1 MLRGGN
7 ADVAEGYGCQEWTF
21 GSNGPGP
28 HPEVGVG
35 WGECMGLRGGLE

>member
-21 GSNGPGP
+21 GP